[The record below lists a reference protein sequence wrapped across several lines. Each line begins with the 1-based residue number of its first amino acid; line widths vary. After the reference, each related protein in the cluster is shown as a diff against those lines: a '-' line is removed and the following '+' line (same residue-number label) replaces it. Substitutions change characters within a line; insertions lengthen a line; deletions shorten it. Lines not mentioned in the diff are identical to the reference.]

1 MTYVINRSECRK
13 IGRTVWWSVNVETVM
28 THPIT
33 SRRRAAAFSG
43 ALLLLSLAVLI
54 FTGVWWPGIML
65 AIGLPLALRQYLM
78 GRTYDMFIS
87 LLVFVGTFVTVE
99 YDISW
104 QIFLPVLFTIGAIYI
119 LFREFVESANKT
131 EAEREEDINHEIEE
145 KKK

>member
-1 MTYVINRSECRK
+1 
-13 IGRTVWWSVNVETVM
+13 M